1 MKTILRTD
9 KIFSEEMCLKVVFV
23 FCVLNAPFALF
34 VGIHTHS
41 TSLLLVG
48 VLCAFDAFTSFIT
61 LIVFKLLLKAPSQQY
76 PFGYFKFEPLLIV
89 IESTII
95 IVTCIVSILHALKDL
110 YHQSGFLT
118 NHSVGIYYL
127 LIVIFID
134 LLMCIYIY
142 ICRKKSDSPLLEIE
156 YLGWFYDLLSTFALL
171 GGFVS
176 AYFLAKSSHV
186 HLQHLA
192 VFVDPVMAFI
202 IVLVFIV
209 KPFLLFSEN
218 VKDILD
224 RKPEDSSI
232 EGIIVDITNHC
243 AHELH
248 IKINITF
255 IKIRRAGRVHFC
267 ILKYS
272 VSNNVGLNKITLL
285 NNNIEKTLQD
295 KIPQLY
301 LGIIPESSLIKVS
314 KKVKK

>member
-1 MKTILRTD
+1 VPYLKTILRTD
-9 KIFSEEMCLKVVFV
+9 RIFSEAMCLQVVFV

-48 VLCAFDAFTSFIT
+48 VLCAFDAFSSYIT

-95 IVTCIVSILHALKDL
+95 IVTCIMSIFHALKDL
-110 YHQSGFLT
+110 YHQSSFLT
-118 NHSVGIYYL
+118 NHSVGFYYL

-134 LLMCIYIY
+134 ITICIYIY
-142 ICRKKSDSPLLEIE
+142 MCRKKSDSPLLEIE
-156 YLGWFYDLLSTFALL
+156 YLGWFYDLLSSCALL

-176 AYFLAKSSHV
+176 AYFLMKSSHV
-186 HLQHLA
+186 ELQHLA
-192 VFVDPVMAFI
+192 VFIDPAMSFI

-224 RKPEDSSI
+224 RKPEESSF
-232 EGIIVDITNHC
+232 EKIIVDITNHC

-248 IKINITF
+248 IKINIIF
-255 IKIRRAGRVHFC
+255 VKMRRAGRAHFC
-267 ILKYS
+267 ILKYF
-272 VSNNVGLNKITLL
+272 VNNNVDFQKITLL
-285 NNNIEKTLQD
+285 NNNIEKEIQD
-295 KIPQLY
+295 KVPRLY
-301 LGIIPESSLIKVS
+301 LALIPETSFTNL
-314 KKVKK
+314 